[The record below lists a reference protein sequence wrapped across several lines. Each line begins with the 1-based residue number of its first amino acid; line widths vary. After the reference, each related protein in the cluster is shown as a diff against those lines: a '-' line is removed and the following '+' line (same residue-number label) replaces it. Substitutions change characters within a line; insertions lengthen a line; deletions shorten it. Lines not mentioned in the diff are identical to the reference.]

1 MNEMKQH
8 RAESLLKDLAADFVE
23 RHSNR
28 TSLVTVTGIDL
39 APDMKHATILIS
51 VMPESSS
58 ETVIDFINRWKQEF
72 REYVKSHARMRVL
85 PSFDFAIDKGE
96 LNRQRI
102 DLLMREKGG

>member
-8 RAESLLKDLAADFVE
+8 RAEQVLREIAADFVE

-39 APDMKHATILIS
+39 APDMARAIILLS
-51 VMPESSS
+51 VMPE
-58 ETVIDFINRWKQEF
+58 EKAGQVIEAANRWKHEF
-72 REYVKSHARMRVL
+72 RDYVKTRARLRTI
-85 PSFDFAIDKGE
+85 PFFEFAIDKGE

-102 DLLMREKGG
+102 QELIHEEQ